1 MSKINTLQIT
11 DLVFGSV
18 DKHEEDLNKTI
29 NANPEYTQAVERVNE
44 HYEKLKTLDRE
55 LWLDMDADLI
65 TLETIAR
72 DTAFNEGFKLAV
84 KLILS
89 SVQ

>member
-89 SVQ
+89 SIQ